1 MKKIS
6 ILAILLAFAIIGSTA
21 CKKDEEITCNL
32 SKIGSAS
39 EDMSIEFKAE
49 GTGDGTIS
57 TLTYKVGSTTKTVSN
72 PSLPWSV
79 TVSASAGDAISITAS
94 GTTKDGSI
102 TVSYDGIGSGSE
114 IKGSDDCSHSNS

>member
-6 ILAILLAFAIIGSTA
+6 ILAILLAFIIIGSTA

-32 SKIGSAS
+32 SKSDTAPV
-39 EDMSIEFKAE
+39 DMTIQFKAV

-57 TLTYKVGSTTKTVSN
+57 TLTYKVGATSKTVSN

-79 TVSASAGDAISITAS
+79 SVDALSGDAISITAE
-94 GTTKDGSI
+94 GTTKDGSL
-102 TVSYDGIGSGSE
+102 TVSYDGQASGNE
-114 IKGSDDCSHSNS
+114 IEGLDDCSHSNN

>member
-1 MKKIS
+1 MKKIGV
-6 ILAILLAFAIIGSTA
+6 LAILLSFIMIAYTA

-32 SKIGSAS
+32 SKTGSTS
-39 EDMSIEFKAE
+39 VDMSVEFEAVS
-49 GTGDGTIS
+49 TGDGTIS
-57 TLTYKVGSTTKTVSN
+57 TLTYKVGSTTKTISN
-72 PSLPWSV
+72 PTLPWSV
-79 TVSASAGDAISITAS
+79 TVNASAGDAISITAS

>member
-32 SKIGSAS
+32 SKTGSAS

-79 TVSASAGDAISITAS
+79 TVSASGGDAVSITAS

-114 IKGSDDCSHSNS
+114 IKGSDICSHSNS